1 MSRLTE
7 LLADLQKEFSQGNRL
22 ERELSRADVDTSDL
36 IKNDPALLTG
46 LVTAATLPYTG
57 PNWLANFVTGGD
69 DVVRAVSKMY
79 RTANKNMMKP
89 PAPPKKEPFFPELRK
104 AVDEYMERQKLA
116 DQRMMFQQMKL
127 RNEIKNRPPVGSGSR
142 VGTDVAGRTPM
153 PQTKPQLTV
162 VRGPRGPINIERP
175 TQGNLDLTKLKDTG
189 ITSLGNRMNPRMRED
204 LLRRRDRIQQ
214 DVFRM
219 DSMQRQGEF
228 VDMNRLFRLQDEL
241 EALNKTLK

>member
-46 LVTAATLPYTG
+46 LVTAVTLPYTG
-57 PNWLANFVTGGD
+57 PNWLANFVTRGD
-69 DVVRAVSKMY
+69 DITRAVSKIY

-89 PAPPKKEPFFPELRK
+89 PAPPKKEPLLPTLKKYIE
-104 AVDEYMERQKLA
+104 DQKLA
-116 DQRMMFQQMKL
+116 DQRLMFQQMKL
-127 RNEIKNRPPVGSGSR
+127 KNEIKNRPPVGSGSR
-142 VGTDVAGRTPM
+142 VGTDVAGRMPM
-153 PQTKPQLTV
+153 PQTKPPLTV

-214 DVFRM
+214 DVFRI
-219 DSMQRQGEF
+219 DSMQSKGEP

>member
-7 LLADLQKEFSQGNRL
+7 LLTDLEKEFSQGNRL

-36 IKNDPALLTG
+36 IKNDPLLLEGLLTAG
-46 LVTAATLPYTG
+46 TLPIAG
-57 PNWLANFVTGGD
+57 ASAARFAISNRQLPSWLAPFTSRFGGNEMGLL
-69 DVVRAVSKMY
+69 K
-79 RTANKNMMKP
+79 T
-89 PAPPKKEPFFPELRK
+89 KEPFLPETSRK
-104 AVDEYMERQKLA
+104 IKDYVGRQKNA
-116 DQRMMFQQMKL
+116 DEKMMFELMQL
-127 RNEIKNRPPVGSGSR
+127 RNRSGSR

-153 PQTKPQLTV
+153 PQTKPPLTV

-219 DSMQRQGEF
+219 DSMQSKGEP

>member
-7 LLADLQKEFSQGNRL
+7 LLTDLEKEFSQGNRL

-36 IKNDPALLTG
+36 IKNDPLLLEGLLTAG
-46 LVTAATLPYTG
+46 TLPSAG
-57 PNWLANFVTGGD
+57 ASAARFAISNRQLPSWLAPFTSRFGGNEMGLL
-69 DVVRAVSKMY
+69 K
-79 RTANKNMMKP
+79 T
-89 PAPPKKEPFFPELRK
+89 KEPFLPETSRK
-104 AVDEYMERQKLA
+104 IKDYVGRQKNA
-116 DQRMMFQQMKL
+116 DEKMMFELMQL
-127 RNEIKNRPPVGSGSR
+127 RNRSGSR

-153 PQTKPQLTV
+153 PQTKPPLTV

-219 DSMQRQGEF
+219 DSMQSKGEP